1 MIFVLGGSLG
11 LREFTELRYR
21 YKRTHEHKVRDELEK
36 KGLQM
41 KQPEEITLEKEY
53 EKLEKM
59 DLDNWKNVRI
69 SRPWEESENTRAQ
82 EIIDRILKIYRSNRD
97 RIFRRVP

>member
-1 MIFVLGGSLG
+1 MSRFRIWQYGIPFMIFILGGSFG

-21 YKRTHEHKVRDELEK
+21 YKQVYEYTIRDELEK
-36 KGLQM
+36 KGIEM

-53 EKLEKM
+53 EKLKKA

-69 SRPWEESENTRAQ
+69 PRPWKE
-82 EIIDRILKIYRSNRD
+82 
-97 RIFRRVP
+97 